1 MEGSMLALL
10 VTMECRIF
18 FSNLEHVFISPFY
31 ANWQA
36 FISLQN
42 MAFPF
47 QVYFVRVPEKDHYC
61 QFGLAIENKA
71 SFWHAAFIL
80 KAHCKKFWTWLWATE
95 LSVFLSPHKFGTQ
108 KIIFWEQ
115 LTNSLFKS
123 LYRAIFGRKY
133 RKDVLSSMDNCNIPK
148 HRPIFAIG
156 IFPKLIF
163 FSVGWNVA

>member
-1 MEGSMLALL
+1 MRSRNKYSLKNLTKKSVFRGLIQMGSMLANI
-10 VTMECRIF
+10 VGKHGVSYI
-18 FSNLEHVFISPFY
+18 FSNLEHFFISPFY

-80 KAHCKKFWTWLWATE
+80 KAHCEKFWSSWLWATE
-95 LSVFLSPHKFGTQ
+95 LSVFLSPHWFGAQ
-108 KIIFWEQ
+108 KIIFWEK
-115 LTNSLFKS
+115 LTILFKS
-123 LYRAIFGRKY
+123 LYKSNF
-133 RKDVLSSMDNCNIPK
+133 
-148 HRPIFAIG
+148 
-156 IFPKLIF
+156 
-163 FSVGWNVA
+163 W